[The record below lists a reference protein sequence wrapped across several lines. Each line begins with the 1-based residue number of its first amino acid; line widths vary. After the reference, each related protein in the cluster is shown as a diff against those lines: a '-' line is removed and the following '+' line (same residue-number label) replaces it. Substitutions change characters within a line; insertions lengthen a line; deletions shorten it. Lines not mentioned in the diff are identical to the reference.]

1 MAGDDT
7 AEESFIAELK
17 RWRDVRGM
25 SQSALAK
32 AVGYTP
38 SYVSKVES
46 GQQRPSAGFAEEA
59 DRVLRAGGAIRRSF
73 ADLEARV
80 RVHVANSHPAKADG
94 LHGAA
99 QPASIIVEHEDS
111 GLFYDGHTYRTTQR
125 RKLYNAS
132 SDPIARYLIRISV
145 DRYPG
150 NPERSNQLYRE
161 NPLTWEELE
170 LTAAI
175 GGESIGWRV
184 QHDRDAFKE
193 VWLLFENEY
202 GRYPL

>member
-1 MAGDDT
+1 MASEVP
-7 AEESFIAELK
+7 AEEPFIAELK

-32 AVGYTP
+32 SVGYTP

-46 GQQRPSAGFAEEA
+46 GQQRPSVSFADES

-73 ADLEARV
+73 AELEARG
-80 RVHVANSHPAKADG
+80 RNGGITPHTHKPDPSHG
-94 LHGAA
+94 LA
-99 QPASIIVEHEDS
+99 QPTSIVVEHEDAE
-111 GLFYDGHTYRTTQR
+111 LFYSDQTYRATQR

-145 DRYPG
+145 DRHPG
-150 NPERSNQLYRE
+150 NPERSNRLYRE
-161 NPLTWEELE
+161 NPLTWEELG
-170 LTAAI
+170 LTASI
-175 GGESIGWRV
+175 GGEPIGWRI

-193 VWLLFENEY
+193 L
-202 GRYPL
+202 